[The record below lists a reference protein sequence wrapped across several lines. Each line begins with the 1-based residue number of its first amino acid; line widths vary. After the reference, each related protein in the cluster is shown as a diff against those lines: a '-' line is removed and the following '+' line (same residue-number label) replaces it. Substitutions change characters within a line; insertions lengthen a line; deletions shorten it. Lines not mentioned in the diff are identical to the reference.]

1 MLNAAIFGLG
11 RWGGR
16 LIDSVK
22 DSQKIRLVKGVTRD
36 PAAHRELASKT
47 GLELVESYSEVLRD
61 PKIDAV
67 VLATPHSQHH
77 EQIVQAAQAGKH
89 IYSEKPMTLTRKSAE
104 QAVEAVRTAG
114 VTLSVGF
121 NRRYAPA
128 FLELARR
135 VRAGEIGK
143 VLHMEAQQSGPTVFK
158 YKRGM
163 WRNSRVEAPGGGM
176 AARGIHTLDAM
187 IQLGGLVR
195 SVFAY
200 SQARAAPP
208 ESEIDDTTSMLLR
221 FDSGVTGYLGTIF
234 ATAELWRVHVFGSNG
249 WIEMRSHEDLY
260 VCALEGAPEKITLPA
275 RDIERA
281 ALEAFADGVAS
292 GQRFVVPADQAVNGI
307 AVLEA
312 IVESAVTGKPVQIA

>member
-1 MLNAAIFGLG
+1 MLNAAIYGLG

-22 DSQKIRLVKGVTRD
+22 DSPKIRLVKGVTRN
-36 PAAHRELASKT
+36 PAAHRDLAAKT
-47 GLELVESYSEVLRD
+47 GLELVESYADVLRD
-61 PKIDAV
+61 PRIDAV
-67 VLATPHSQHH
+67 VLATPHSLHH
-77 EQIVQAAQAGKH
+77 EQIVQAARAGKH
-89 IYSEKPMTLTRKSAE
+89 IYTEKPMTLTRKSAE
-104 QAVEAVRTAG
+104 QTIDAVNAAG

-121 NRRYAPA
+121 NRRHAPA
-128 FLELARR
+128 FLEMARR
-135 VRAGEIGK
+135 VRAGDIGK

-163 WRNSRVEAPGGGM
+163 WRNSRAEAPGGGM

-187 IQLGGLVR
+187 IQIGGLVR

-200 SQARAAPP
+200 SDSRAAPP

-249 WIEMRSHEDLY
+249 WIEMRSHEELN
-260 VCALEGAPEKITLPA
+260 VCALEGTPEKITLPA

-281 ALEAFADGVAS
+281 ALEAFADGVAA
-292 GQRFVVPADQAVNGI
+292 GQRFVVPAEQAVNGV

-312 IVESAVTGKPVQIA
+312 IVASAESGQPVQIA

>member
-1 MLNAAIFGLG
+1 MLNAAIYGLG

-89 IYSEKPMTLTRKSAE
+89 IYTEKPMTLTRKTAE

-121 NRRYAPA
+121 NRRHAPA
-128 FLELARR
+128 FLDLARR
-135 VRAGEIGK
+135 VRLKALRKSLKRPHKSGGRCLRPPK
-143 VLHMEAQQSGPTVFK
+143 KGHVSTAKLLLNRKAQ
-158 YKRGM
+158 
-163 WRNSRVEAPGGGM
+163 M
-176 AARGIHTLDAM
+176 AT
-187 IQLGGLVR
+187 
-195 SVFAY
+195 
-200 SQARAAPP
+200 P
-208 ESEIDDTTSMLLR
+208 
-221 FDSGVTGYLGTIF
+221 
-234 ATAELWRVHVFGSNG
+234 
-249 WIEMRSHEDLY
+249 
-260 VCALEGAPEKITLPA
+260 
-275 RDIERA
+275 
-281 ALEAFADGVAS
+281 
-292 GQRFVVPADQAVNGI
+292 
-307 AVLEA
+307 
-312 IVESAVTGKPVQIA
+312 